1 MTARNTTL
9 TPRAENTRNSR
20 TIDFPKQ
27 FNLSEIKQH
36 FTDSMNEVKEQ
47 FNVADNLNK
56 DGNIIACKMVW
67 RSQIVL
73 SESLLDFYIH
83 EMSKYCIVR
92 MFLGSWN
99 KSEQYNNFLIPM
111 SKIEDITQ
119 SEETADWLFEYLN
132 HRFSHEVF
140 LSPDKMKDQLN
151 LIGIEFGKVMVKA
164 FPKESEEESIKT
176 GKKTIL
182 NLFKR
187 RNEIAHQ
194 NDRCHFD
201 ATQADIT
208 KDYVE
213 DFIMKIELIVDSIH
227 NIAEEKECPT
237 DI

>member
-36 FTDSMNEVKEQ
+36 FTDSMNEVIEQ
-47 FNVADNLNK
+47 FKVADNLNE

-73 SESLLDFYIH
+73 SEGLLDFYIH

-99 KSEQYNNFLIPM
+99 KSEQYNNFRIPM

-140 LSPDKMKDQLN
+140 LSFEKMKDQLN
-151 LIGIEFGKVMVKA
+151 LIGIKFNEVMVEA
-164 FPKESEEESIKT
+164 FPQKSENESVKVGKEIISE
-176 GKKTIL
+176 
-182 NLFKR
+182 LFQR
-187 RNEIAHQ
+187 RNKIAHQ
-194 NDRCHFD
+194 NDRCHSD
-201 ATQADIT
+201 AKQADIT
-208 KDYVE
+208 KEYVE
-213 DFIMKIELIVDSIH
+213 DYISKIEIIVNSIH
-227 NIAEEKECPT
+227 KIAEEKECPT